1 MGKWKKLIA
10 IGLAVSMIMP
20 SCIPQTLWAA
30 EFSTGDSVS
39 DKGEFAD
46 GTEEE
51 QLSENIR
58 MQEFETGEADADNDM
73 SFLSSD
79 TDNSEQSEQKEVDT
93 DQAAEGITM

>member
-30 EFSTGDSVS
+30 EFSADDSVS
-39 DKGEFAD
+39 VKEEFAD

-51 QLSENIR
+51 QLS
-58 MQEFETGEADADNDM
+58 
-73 SFLSSD
+73 
-79 TDNSEQSEQKEVDT
+79 
-93 DQAAEGITM
+93 